1 MPKILACSLTTP
13 NRAKSE
19 IDIDLCP
26 RIRSAPPVL
35 DGDALAY
42 VQGLQDMLPPAA
54 ARLKARAWRLPA
66 NDMRSVGGG
75 RCGCL
80 CDYYIPIIRRPMHLP
95 TNSIM
100 HRFEEEI
107 DVVHVVQRALGFDLS
122 QEDAMSGRFI
132 SK

>member
-80 CDYYIPIIRRPMHLP
+80 RDYYIPIIRRPMHLP
-95 TNSIM
+95 TNAIM

>member
-1 MPKILACSLTTP
+1 MSKLLACSLTTP

-75 RCGCL
+75 EMWVLVRL
-80 CDYYIPIIRRPMHLP
+80 LY
-95 TNSIM
+95 TNNQKT
-100 HRFEEEI
+100 H
-107 DVVHVVQRALGFDLS
+107 ALTYEFNH
-122 QEDAMSGRFI
+122 A
-132 SK
+132 

>member
-1 MPKILACSLTTP
+1 M
-13 NRAKSE
+13 
-19 IDIDLCP
+19 
-26 RIRSAPPVL
+26 L

-54 ARLKARAWRLPA
+54 ARLTARAWRLPA

-75 RCGCL
+75 ICVGWC
-80 CDYYIPIIRRPMHLP
+80 CCFFDDCFHPIRERERERRIIHVL
-95 TNSIM
+95 TNATM

-122 QEDAMSGRFI
+122 QEDAMSGRFV